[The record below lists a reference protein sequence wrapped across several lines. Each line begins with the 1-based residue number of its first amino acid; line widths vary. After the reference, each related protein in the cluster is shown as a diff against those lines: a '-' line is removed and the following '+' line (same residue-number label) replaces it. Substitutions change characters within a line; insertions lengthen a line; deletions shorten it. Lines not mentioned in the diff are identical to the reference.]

1 MVPFFIIIDIWS
13 LNHNIPLVLINFINK
28 NSNLLIFGFLIAFA
42 SGFGQTFFISL
53 FSEDFRETFNLSN
66 TQFGSLYSIATI
78 LSALTIIWA
87 GKLIDTVSL
96 KKYTLAI
103 VLGLSITCFFASIVF
118 NVILLF
124 FVIYFLRLFGQ
135 GLMGHT
141 SRTTMARYFKA
152 NRGKALA
159 ISGFGFSFG
168 EMIYPFVV
176 VILILTFGWR
186 ITWFSSSVFIIIFFG
201 VFLYYL
207 LNKNNFKSETG
218 FENEDIQNS
227 FSWRRRDVL
236 KDLKFYLYL
245 PLTLFMS
252 FTVTGFLFHQ
262 VFIGQLNNWTMLDI
276 AQSFIFYAICGIGG
290 SLVSGLLVDKFS
302 GRSVITFH
310 LIPMA
315 LIFIVML
322 FSNHIF
328 VLYLYMAGLGLSNG
342 FTENM
347 SNSLWAE
354 MYGVKNLGAIRAL
367 LTFFG
372 VLASAASPFLYGLI
386 LDETNSINTLI
397 YMSLAL
403 IIIFSSMSFI
413 GNKIK

>member
-1 MVPFFIIIDIWS
+1 M
-13 LNHNIPLVLINFINK
+13 INFVYK

-53 FSEDFRETFNLSN
+53 FSEDFRETFNLTN

-78 LSALTIIWA
+78 LSAITIIWA
-87 GKLIDTVSL
+87 GKLIDTISL

-103 VLGLSITCFFASIVF
+103 VIGLSITCFFASIVF

-176 VILILTFGWR
+176 VILILSFGWR
-186 ITWFSSSVFIIIFFG
+186 ITWFSSSIFIILFFG
-201 VFLYYL
+201 IILWYL
-207 LNKNNFKSETG
+207 LRKDNFQSETG
-218 FENEDIQNS
+218 FENEQNKNS

-236 KDLKFYLYL
+236 RDFKFYLYL

-262 VFIGQLNNWTMLDI
+262 VFIGQLNNWSMIEI
-276 AQSFIFYAICGIGG
+276 AKSFIFYAICGIGG
-290 SLVSGLLVDKFS
+290 SIVSGLLVDKFS

-315 LIFIVML
+315 LIFMVML
-322 FSNHIF
+322 FSNHVY

-342 FTENM
+342 LTENM

-372 VLASAASPFLYGLI
+372 VLASASSPFLFGLI
-386 LDETNSINTLI
+386 LDETKSINIII
-397 YMSLAL
+397 YMSLSL
-403 IIIFSSMSFI
+403 ILIFSTMSFL